1 MLRCPGS
8 HLTQR
13 MRSHWVVHRL
23 RTPEEVYVAH
33 LDSVMVRS
41 AAQSP
46 TSRKSQVSKLRQ
58 IMASWGKVASIE
70 SGRSVA
76 RRTQAGSPLVFNGPP
91 SCLCRNRNTAATNV
105 AAAGE

>member
-1 MLRCPGS
+1 
-8 HLTQR
+8 

-76 RRTQAGSPLVFNGPP
+76 RRTQAGSPLVFNGPLP
-91 SCLCRNRNTAATNV
+91 VCAETATLRRQMLQPQANKL
-105 AAAGE
+105 ELFQL